1 MLSLDIERNI
11 IEFECIFW
19 KALKRSLTLFS
30 TSGLSEIWEIL
41 LTQDLLA
48 KSRAKLKF
56 FLTYITMPNQHHL
69 TQLFLKMLN
78 CYTLFYS
85 LFFGLFL
92 HVPEIFLPSFDII
105 LCHNVNISWNTI
117 SLCHLSFEENTKVL
131 WNKGLISANLKSC
144 Q

>member
-1 MLSLDIERNI
+1 MLSLDIERNG

-19 KALKRSLTLFS
+19 KALKRSMTLFS

-48 KSRAKLKF
+48 KSRAQLKF

-69 TQLFLKMLN
+69 TELFLQMLN

-92 HVPEIFLPSFDII
+92 HVPEIVLPSFDII

-117 SLCHLSFEENTKVL
+117 SLCHLPFEENTKVL